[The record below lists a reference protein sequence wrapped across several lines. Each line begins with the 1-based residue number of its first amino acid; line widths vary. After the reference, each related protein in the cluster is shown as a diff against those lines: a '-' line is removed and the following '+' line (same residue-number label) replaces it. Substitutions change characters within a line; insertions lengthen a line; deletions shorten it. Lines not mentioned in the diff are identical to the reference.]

1 MNMNR
6 NGRVEGKVA
15 LVTGGALGM
24 GRTHSLLLARE
35 GARVV
40 LTDINEAAGKATV
53 EEINKEGGE
62 AVFFRHDVASS
73 DDWQRVVAGAI
84 ERFGK
89 IDVLVNNAGILI
101 MKPLEETSDAEWDQT
116 FGINAKGT
124 FYGCKYVLP
133 GMQKAGKGS
142 IINIS
147 SIYGLVGAPSA
158 AAYQASK
165 GAVRLLTKAAAVDL
179 AKYNIRVNSIHP
191 GVIVTEMTRNLLASP
206 EITKVLLGTTIL
218 GRPAQPEEVSAAVLF
233 LASDEASFMTGSEM
247 VVDGGY
253 TAQ

>member
-133 GMQKAGKGS
+133 GMKKAGKGS

-191 GVIVTEMTRNLLASP
+191 GVVATEMTRNLLTSP
-206 EITKVLLGTTIL
+206 EITKAL
-218 GRPAQPEEVSAAVLF
+218 
-233 LASDEASFMTGSEM
+233 
-247 VVDGGY
+247 
-253 TAQ
+253 